1 MQSCSVA
8 AIEWRQLLGA
18 DDGYE
23 LSPDAGAGEIA
34 AVEAALEAVFPE
46 QLREV
51 YQTSNGV
58 FDQGLNAHGWSA
70 TGNVG
75 YHHELGNNWFVEPS
89 VGVIWPLEML
99 AQENMQR
106 REVGV
111 LPADLI
117 AFGDDG
123 TGDPFCVPRDG
134 SDGVFYWSPID
145 GEATLL
151 AGAIADFW
159 SGWVAGTL
167 PPH

>member
-23 LSPDAGAGEIA
+23 LCPDAGAGEIA

-58 FDQGLNAHGWSA
+58 FDRPGQ
-70 TGNVG
+70 
-75 YHHELGNNWFVEPS
+75 WF
-89 VGVIWPLEML
+89 VIWPLEML

-123 TGDPFCVPRDG
+123 TGDPFCVPGDG